1 MDLGG
6 IGRSL
11 KAGLIKV
18 PTLGGVGEQKEA
30 MPDRDPSRQS
40 YAGPEVQT
48 QLTSEQENEALK
60 ILNDLDAFKAKSL
73 VATLVREDGKAP
85 HIVVKDFMG
94 KIVRQLPYEQIVEI
108 FLKRNVESTS
118 GMLLKKS
125 A

>member
-11 KAGLIKV
+11 KAGILKV
-18 PTLGGVGEQKEA
+18 PSAEGIAEQKESA
-30 MPDRDPSRQS
+30 PDRDPTRQH
-40 YAGPEVQT
+40 YEGPEEKS
-48 QLTSEQENEALK
+48 QLSSEQENEALK

-73 VATLVREDGKAP
+73 VGTLVREEGKAP
-85 HIVVKDFMG
+85 YIVVKDFQG
-94 KIVRQLPYEQIVEI
+94 KIIRQLPYEQIVEI
-108 FLKRNVESTS
+108 FLKRNVEFTS

>member
-18 PTLGGVGEQKEA
+18 PTTPGIGEQKESA
-30 MPDRDPSRQS
+30 PDRDPTRQH
-40 YAGPEVQT
+40 YAGPESQT
-48 QLTSEQENEALK
+48 QLTPEQEEEALK

-73 VATLVREDGKAP
+73 VATLVRADGNAP
-85 HIVVKDFMG
+85 HIVVKDFQG
-94 KIVRQLPYEQIVEI
+94 RVVRQLPYEQIVEI
-108 FLKRNVESTS
+108 FLKRNTESAS
-118 GMLLKKS
+118 GMLLKRS

>member
-11 KAGLIKV
+11 KAGLLRI
-18 PTLGGVGEQKEA
+18 PSTGGVGGQKEST
-30 MPDRDPSRQS
+30 PDRDPTRQH
-40 YAGPEVQT
+40 YHGNDTPP

-60 ILNDLDAFKAKSL
+60 LLNEMDAFKAKSL
-73 VATLVREDGKAP
+73 VGTLVREEGKAP
-85 HIVVKDFMG
+85 YIVVKDFSG
-94 KIVRQLPYEQIVEI
+94 KIVRQLPYEQIVDI
-108 FLKRNVESTS
+108 FLRRHTESTS